1 MQRPQAATQRLSP
14 RTGSR
19 LVMTDFDAVRSSLR
33 GGITILTAV
42 GGTAAIG
49 GLLRTSL
56 RGERLTVNADGI
68 QQFITSLSA
77 EQWKR
82 LVICLSLDLIGA
94 MPELL
99 VAPPLGDTV
108 DALWAPVYAF
118 CLFQLFGD
126 RSFLYKTTLAAAG
139 FLEEAL
145 PFVSLIPSAT
155 IGWLIQHN
163 AEQVT
168 LRIERSMSG
177 GEKDGKGDAAQRK
190 EPAVGKDA
198 PR

>member
-1 MQRPQAATQRLSP
+1 MISNT
-14 RTGSR
+14 
-19 LVMTDFDAVRSSLR
+19 
-33 GGITILTAV
+33 
-42 GGTAAIG
+42 
-49 GLLRTSL
+49 RTSL

-126 RSFLYKTTLAAAG
+126 RSFLYKVRTFPRHDRGCVPPPCCELG
-139 FLEEAL
+139 
-145 PFVSLIPSAT
+145 
-155 IGWLIQHN
+155 G
-163 AEQVT
+163 
-168 LRIERSMSG
+168 G
-177 GEKDGKGDAAQRK
+177 GERRAERLQLGARDGAASQCFLGVSR
-190 EPAVGKDA
+190 
-198 PR
+198 